1 MSYLSICTTFYCH
14 GQILDRYS
22 CYPVDWEIREGM
34 IGTDVETILWQGGE
48 AFSEATPHTLHCVQ
62 QRDVIQ

>member
-48 AFSEATPHTLHCVQ
+48 AF
-62 QRDVIQ
+62 